1 MSFKRGLKNTT
12 TSKGEKKVAYN
23 QKVLEKAS
31 IQQIC

>member
-1 MSFKRGLKNTT
+1 MSFKRGLKNT